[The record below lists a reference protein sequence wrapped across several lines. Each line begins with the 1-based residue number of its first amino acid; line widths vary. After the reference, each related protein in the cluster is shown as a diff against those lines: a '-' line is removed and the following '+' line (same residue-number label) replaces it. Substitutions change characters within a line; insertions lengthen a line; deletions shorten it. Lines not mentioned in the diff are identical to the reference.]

1 MSWEYDSLCRECE
14 QLRLDAAH
22 EGEFVT
28 AVEVA
33 ATAAPCKNDIT
44 REKEWR
50 YIVLSVDL
58 AWIFAEEGET
68 ARGMPS
74 DVNHLQTDFC
84 NFDDVAVI
92 QVIAQSGG

>member
-1 MSWEYDSLCRECE
+1 MSGEYNGFCRERKE
-14 QLRLDAAH
+14 LRLDAAY
-22 EGEFVT
+22 EGKFVT
-28 AVEVA
+28 TVEIA
-33 ATAAPCKNDIT
+33 ATAASCENDIT
-44 REKEWR
+44 WEKEWR
-50 YIVLSVDL
+50 YIVLSVDFARIL
-58 AWIFAEEGET
+58 AEEGKT